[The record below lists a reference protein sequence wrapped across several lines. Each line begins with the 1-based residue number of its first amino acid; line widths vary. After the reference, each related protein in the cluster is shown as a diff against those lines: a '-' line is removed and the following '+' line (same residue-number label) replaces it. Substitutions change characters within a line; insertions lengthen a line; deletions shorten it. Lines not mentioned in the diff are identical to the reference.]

1 MTGQRL
7 VLHRRAVAAVLTAI
21 VLTTMVMLFSDWVG
35 WRILIGIAYGVFVA
49 LAMMVAN
56 RRDYTFVGVVL
67 ALSLLV
73 VIVKDDPWPVLVKAI
88 LLAAY
93 FSTFLLALNMLRDAA
108 RSSVAVKR
116 AGNYVIAQPP
126 SRRYAAL
133 TLAAHLFS
141 VILNYGVVN
150 LLGTMVKRSNT
161 LATAGGDLRRYRIRE
176 QRMML
181 AVLRGQCTMVGW
193 SPLSILIALT
203 VSLVPGL
210 TWGAIAPVGAVF
222 SLMILSLGWLI
233 DRLQWPVP
241 PGTTLQ
247 TPVASHGF
255 AASVLPMLG
264 VLVAIMVLVIGAG
277 RVLHLST
284 VDSII
289 LMMPVFAMLW
299 IALQFARLG
308 PRLTAA
314 MVARRVARWPMRE
327 FASSRS
333 ETLILSNAAYI
344 GAVLAALV
352 PEDMV
357 ETLIARA
364 DVPWLAVA
372 IVVAAII
379 ILVGQVG
386 VNSLVMLTLIGS
398 SLHHMSAEGLP
409 AVLLATA
416 LLGGSALSIASSPY
430 GTPVVLVAGMIGETP
445 ERIGRVWNGPFTIA
459 AFGLL
464 CLYLAAL
471 DWWRP

>member
-1 MTGQRL
+1 M
-7 VLHRRAVAAVLTAI
+7 HRQAVAAVLTLI
-21 VLTTMVMLFSDWVG
+21 VLITMVMLFSNWVG
-35 WRILIGIAYGVFVA
+35 WRILIGIAYVAFVA
-49 LAMMVAN
+49 LAMLVAN
-56 RRDYTFVGVVL
+56 RRDFTFVGAVL

-73 VIVKDDPWPVLVKAI
+73 VVVKDDPWPVLVKAI

-108 RSSVAVKR
+108 RSSVAVR
-116 AGNYVIAQPP
+116 RCGNYVIAQPP
-126 SRRYAAL
+126 GRRYAAL

-161 LATAGGDLRRYRIRE
+161 LTSAGGDLRRYKIRE

-210 TWGAIAPVGAVF
+210 TWGAIAPVGAIFAAMV
-222 SLMILSLGWLI
+222 LTLGWLI
-233 DRLQWPVP
+233 DRLKWPMP
-241 PGTTLQ
+241 PGASLQ
-247 TPVASHGF
+247 MPVARHGF

-264 VLVAIMVLVIGAG
+264 VLVSIMVLVIGAS
-277 RVLHLST
+277 RVLGLST
-284 VDSII
+284 IDAII
-289 LMMPVFAMLW
+289 LMMPFFAMRW
-299 IALQFARLG
+299 IALQFRRLG
-308 PRLTAA
+308 SRLMAA

-344 GAVLAALV
+344 GAVLAALA
-352 PEDMV
+352 PEDMI

-364 DVPWLAVA
+364 DLPWLLLAIAVA
-372 IVVAAII
+372 GTIA
-379 ILVGQVG
+379 LLGQIG

-398 SLHHMSAEGLP
+398 SLHHMPAEGLP

-416 LLGGSALSIASSPY
+416 LLGGAALSIASSPY
-430 GTPVVLVAGMIGETP
+430 GTPVVLVGVMTGETP
-445 ERIGRVWNGPFTIA
+445 EKVGRAWNGPFTIA
-459 AFGLL
+459 GFGVL